1 MATEQIAVIGDDLS
15 MDVALGKLGGSRT
28 VLVRSG
34 ISGEVDLDSVAPSR
48 RPDAVIDGVADLLAH
63 L

>member
-1 MATEQIAVIGDDLS
+1 MGGAT
-15 MDVALGKLGGSRT
+15 T

-34 ISGEVDLDSVAPSR
+34 ISGDVVLDDVPAAR
-48 RPDAVIDGVADLLAH
+48 RPDAVIDTVADLLDR